1 MKKIVVTGGAGFIGS
16 HLCDALIKKDYQV
29 ICVDN
34 LITGSENNIKHLK
47 ENKNFRF
54 LKLDIIKDEIKE
66 KDIDYIF
73 HLASPASPIDY
84 QKYPEETALVNS
96 VGTINTLNLA
106 RKNGARVLIASTSEV
121 YGDPKEH
128 PQKETY
134 WGNVNPFG
142 PRSCYDE
149 SKRFAETMTYIYIH
163 KYEVDVRIVRI
174 FNTYGPRM
182 KKDDGRVVSNFIN
195 QAIENSPL
203 TIYGKGARTRS
214 FCYVSDMVD
223 GIVES
228 MFAEGVP
235 GEIINLGKPEE
246 YKILDLA
253 KKIKKLAGSKSK
265 IVFKPPLP
273 DDPEQR
279 CPDISKAKKLL
290 KWQPKVSVDEGL
302 RKTIEYYRSLKK
314 N

>member
-16 HLCDALIKKDYQV
+16 HLCDELIKKDYQV

-34 LITGSENNIKHLK
+34 LITGSEDNIKHLK
-47 ENKNFRF
+47 KNKNFRF
-54 LKLDIIKDEIKE
+54 LKLDIIEDEIEE

-84 QKYPEETALVNS
+84 QNYP
-96 VGTINTLNLA
+96 
-106 RKNGARVLIASTSEV
+106 
-121 YGDPKEH
+121 GDPKEH
-128 PQKETY
+128 PQKESY
-134 WGNVNPFG
+134 WGNVNSFG

-163 KYEVDVRIVRI
+163 QYGVDARIVRI

-182 KKDDGRVVSNFIN
+182 KKDDGRVISNFIN
-195 QAIENSPL
+195 QAIEGRPL
-203 TIYGKGARTRS
+203 TVYGKGDRTRS

-223 GIVES
+223 GIIKAI
-228 MFAEGVP
+228 FTEGLT

-253 KKIKKLAGSKSK
+253 NKIKKLTGSKSK

-279 CPDISKAKKLL
+279 RPDISKAKKLL

-302 RKTIEYYRSLKK
+302 RKTTEYYRSLKK